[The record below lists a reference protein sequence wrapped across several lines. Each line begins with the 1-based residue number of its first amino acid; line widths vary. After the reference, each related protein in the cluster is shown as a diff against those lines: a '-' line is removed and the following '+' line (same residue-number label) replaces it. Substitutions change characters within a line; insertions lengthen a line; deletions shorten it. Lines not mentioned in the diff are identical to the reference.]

1 MPPSLNLHS
10 TFEQHSPS
18 EEQYIIPHMLTH
30 AQSCLTLCNPMDCS
44 PPGSSVHRILQA
56 RIVEWIAIPFSRGSC
71 LPKDRTR
78 VSCISSIAGR
88 FFTAEPLRKPSHS
101 HTYAFIRSQCFSP
114 GLSLSSAGLC
124 KDDWELLPHNLVPCT
139 SWAEGGGG
147 FGPQMSRVEVDA
159 VIGSAFLCHIPTRD
173 APVTSSFLK

>member
-88 FFTAEPLRKPSHS
+88 FFTAEPLGKPTPNFNILSKK
-101 HTYAFIRSQCFSP
+101 
-114 GLSLSSAGLC
+114 SLSSYFS
-124 KDDWELLPHNLVPCT
+124 EYLPRSHQSRKSLNR
-139 SWAEGGGG
+139 
-147 FGPQMSRVEVDA
+147 GPRGVSVE
-159 VIGSAFLCHIPTRD
+159 
-173 APVTSSFLK
+173 